1 MKRRDSYEGQRLGWL
16 IGACVLML
24 ACGGDGGP
32 HPDEEAAS
40 ADASAAVHTFDLTA
54 LAEVHDASGAS
65 MGSVAFPVSC
75 SDEAVA
81 SMRLGL
87 ALLHNMTYVEA
98 AEVFER
104 AAEQDPTCGLA
115 HWGIAMTYLH
125 PLWPD
130 VPSNESFAW
139 AGAHLAQ
146 AREAGL
152 GTPREEAYVEA
163 LATYYAPGPQA
174 AETERLTAY
183 AQAWAEVRDAYPT
196 DPEAT
201 LFAGLSMN
209 AAARGPD
216 RPATLAEAGGLAEQV
231 LSAIPDH
238 PGAHHY
244 IIHAY
249 DSPALAERALPT
261 ARSYGK
267 VAPENAHALHMT
279 SHIFTRVGSWNESID
294 YNQRSADAA
303 AKHPINGAV
312 SHHHLHAVD
321 YLAYAYLQTGQ
332 DAEAEQVLAHLVA
345 MDGPVVDNPVSA
357 YAFAAVPARIA
368 LEHHDWERAA
378 VVEARWPA
386 NLNWDRYP
394 HLVAIPVFARA
405 LGAAHL
411 GDLETAHAAA
421 AELDELAL
429 QAEDLPDAYDWAT
442 QVRIQEI
449 GARAWVAYAE
459 GRTDEAVALMS
470 EATDLEVT
478 TSKNPVTPGEVLP
491 ATELL
496 GDMLLELGRYDDAL
510 RAYERTLERSPNR
523 ANAVRGAA
531 HAAEGAGDAQA
542 AAHYQE
548 LLHAIQ
554 PHGTAVQ
561 GP

>member
-1 MKRRDSYEGQRLGWL
+1 MKPRDAYVRNHPAWL
-16 IGACVLML
+16 IGACVLTL
-24 ACGGDGGP
+24 ACSGEAGP
-32 HPDEEAAS
+32 PPTDEAAS
-40 ADASAAVHTFDLTA
+40 TDASAAAPAFDLTA
-54 LAEVHDASGAS
+54 VAEVHDASGAS

-75 SDEAVA
+75 SDEAAA

-98 AEVFER
+98 AEVFGHAE
-104 AAEQDPTCGLA
+104 EQDPACGLA

-130 VPSNESFAW
+130 VPSAEHFAR

-146 AREAGL
+146 ARETGL
-152 GTPREEAYVEA
+152 GTPREQAYVEA
-163 LATYYAPGPQA
+163 LAAYYAAGPQA
-174 AETERLTAY
+174 AETERLSAY
-183 AQAWAEVRDAYPT
+183 AQAWADVRDAYPE
-196 DPEAT
+196 DAEAA

-209 AAARGPD
+209 AAARGPERPD
-216 RPATLAEAGGLAEQV
+216 RLAEAGRMAEQV
-231 LSAIPDH
+231 LAAIPDH

-249 DSPALAERALPT
+249 DSPAMAERALPT

-303 AKHPINGAV
+303 AQHPINGAV

-332 DAEAEQVLAHLVA
+332 DVEAEQVLAHLVA
-345 MDGPVVDNPVSA
+345 MEGPVVDHAASA

-368 LEHHDWERAA
+368 LERQDWERAA
-378 VVEARWPA
+378 ALEARWPA
-386 NLNWDRYP
+386 NVSWDRYP
-394 HLVAIPVFARA
+394 HLVAIPVFAHA

-411 GDLETAHAAA
+411 GDLEAANAAA
-421 AELDELAL
+421 AELGELAL
-429 QAEDLPDAYDWAT
+429 RAADVPGAYDWAI

-449 GARAWVAYAE
+449 AARAWIEHAE
-459 GRTDEAVALMS
+459 GRSEEAVALMN
-470 EATDLEVT
+470 EAADLEST

-496 GDMLLELGRYDDAL
+496 GDMLLELGDYEEAL

-531 HAAEGAGDAQA
+531 HAAEGAGDAEA
-542 AAHYQE
+542 AGHYQE

-554 PHGTAVQ
+554 TRGTGA
-561 GP
+561 